1 MKFIDKSITR
11 KFILNLVLLGLVL
24 AFVVGYFSIF
34 KAQETVSFNI
44 VLLGAFIVFVIIGLL
59 VYFNFSKPL
68 GIILFQIQALLT
80 GKPYKKLYTDRIDEI
95 GVLAYFFN
103 QVTKGFKEVSSDLK
117 DRERMIDELSVAAQL
132 QRDILPLE
140 SPFVDGLQVVVKN
153 KPATEVGGDSFDIY
167 TAKDKTYIYVGD
179 VTGHGVS
186 AGLMMTMV
194 NSLVAVFAD
203 MCNSA
208 YEVIVNVN
216 KYIKKHVKKA
226 MFMTMVML
234 CFDNKTKKLT
244 FVGAGHEHIL
254 IYRHATGVVEAI
266 LSGGLALGMVP
277 DNSKVVKEREIILE
291 DGDFVI
297 LYTDGITEARNTTE
311 ELYGLERLKA
321 AVKEYASQ
329 YSAEGVNY
337 HIAKDVTAF
346 MGTHVQDDDMT
357 LIVIKRDSKNTAS
370 EATKDNS
377 IIWAV

>member
-11 KFILNLVLLGLVL
+11 KFILNLMVLGLVL
-24 AFVVGYFSIF
+24 GAILGYLFF
-34 KAQETVSFNI
+34 FRAQEAISLKI
-44 VLLGAFIVFVIIGLL
+44 VLIGALVIFVL
-59 VYFNFSKPL
+59 VGVLIYLNFSRPL
-68 GIILFQIQALLT
+68 SSVLFQIQALLT
-80 GKPYKKLYTDRIDEI
+80 GKPYKKIYTTRIDEV

-103 QVTKGFKEVSSDLK
+103 QVTKGFKEVSGDLQ
-117 DRERMIDELSVAAQL
+117 DRERMISELSVAAQL

-140 SPFVDGLQVVVKN
+140 SPFIDGLQVVVKY

-167 TAKDKTYIYVGD
+167 TSKDKTYIYVGD

-194 NSLVAVFAD
+194 NSLVSVFAD
-203 MCNSA
+203 MFDNA
-208 YEVIVNVN
+208 FDVVVNVN

-254 IYRHATGVVEAI
+254 IYRHATGVVEAV
-266 LSGGLALGMVP
+266 LSGGVALGMVP
-277 DNSKVVKEREIILE
+277 DNSKAINEREIILE
-291 DGDFVI
+291 DGDFIV
-297 LYTDGITEARNTTE
+297 LYSDGITEARSSTE

-321 AVKEYASQ
+321 AIREYAGQ

-346 MGTHVQDDDMT
+346 MGNRKQEDDMT
-357 LIVIKRDSKNTAS
+357 LIVMKRDSKNTAT
-370 EATKDNS
+370 EAVKDHS
-377 IIWAV
+377 TTWAG

>member
-11 KFILNLVLLGLVL
+11 KFILNLVILG
-24 AFVVGYFSIF
+24 VVVSGIMGYFWIS
-34 KAQETVSFNI
+34 KSQQTVSMP
-44 VLLGAFIVFVIIGLL
+44 IVFGGAIAILILVGIL
-59 VYFNFSKPL
+59 VYINFSKPL
-68 GIILFQIQALLT
+68 SLVLFQVQALLT
-80 GKPYKKLYTDRIDEI
+80 GKPYKKIYTDRIDEI

-103 QVTKGFKEVSSDLK
+103 QVTKGFKQVSSDLE
-117 DRERMIDELSVAAQL
+117 DRERMISELSVAAQL

-140 SPFVDGLQVVVKN
+140 SPFVDGLQIVLKN

-194 NSLVAVFAD
+194 NALVGVFAD
-203 MCNSA
+203 MCSNA
-208 YEVIVNVN
+208 FEIIVNVN

-234 CFDNKTKKLT
+234 CFDNKTKKMT

-254 IYRHATGVVEAI
+254 IYRHGTGEVQAI
-266 LSGGLALGMVP
+266 LSGGIALGMVP
-277 DNSKVVKEREIILE
+277 DNSNVVKEREIILE

-297 LYTDGITEARNTTE
+297 LYTDGITEARNSAE
-311 ELYGLERLKA
+311 ELYGLERLQA

-346 MGTHVQDDDMT
+346 MGSHKQDDDMT
-357 LIVIKRDSKNTAS
+357 LIVMKRDSKNTAT
-370 EATKDNS
+370 EAVKDHS
-377 IIWAV
+377 TTWAG

>member
-1 MKFIDKSITR
+1 MKFIDKSIIR
-11 KFILNLVLLGLVL
+11 KFILNLVVLG
-24 AFVVGYFSIF
+24 FVVGGIIGYFWIS
-34 KAQETVSFNI
+34 KSQQTVPMP
-44 VLLGAFIVFVIIGLL
+44 IVFGGVVVILILVGIL
-59 VYFNFSKPL
+59 VYMNFSKPL
-68 GIILFQIQALLT
+68 SLVLFQIQALLT
-80 GKPYKKLYTDRIDEI
+80 GKPYKKIYTDRLDEI

-103 QVTKGFKEVSSDLK
+103 QVTKGFKEVSSDLQ
-117 DRERMIDELSVAAQL
+117 DRERMIDELTVAAQL

-140 SPFVDGLQVVVKN
+140 SPFIDGLQVVVKY
-153 KPATEVGGDSFDIY
+153 KPATEVGGDTFDIY
-167 TAKDKTYIYVGD
+167 TSKDKSYIYVGD

-194 NSLVAVFAD
+194 NSLAGVFAD

-208 YEVIVNVN
+208 FDVIVNIN

-254 IYRHATGVVEAI
+254 IYRHTTGVVEAI
-266 LSGGLALGMVP
+266 LSGGIALGMIP

-297 LYTDGITEARNTTE
+297 LYTDGITEARSTTE

-321 AVKEYASQ
+321 AVKEYAPQ

-337 HIAKDVTAF
+337 HIAKDVTTF
-346 MGTHVQDDDMT
+346 MGTRKQEDDMT
-357 LIVIKRDSKNTAS
+357 LIVMKRDSNNTTT

-377 IIWAV
+377 ITWAA

>member
-1 MKFIDKSITR
+1 MKFIDKSIIR
-11 KFILNLVLLGLVL
+11 KFILNLAVLGVS
-24 AFVVGYFSIF
+24 VGVIIGYFSYF
-34 KAQETVSFNI
+34 KAQETVSLNSVF
-44 VLLGAFIVFVIIGLL
+44 VGAFVVFILVGVI
-59 VYFNFSKPL
+59 VYFNFSRPL
-68 GIILFQIQALLT
+68 KTVLFQVQALLT
-80 GKPYKKLYTDRIDEI
+80 GKPYKKIYTDRIDEI

-117 DRERMIDELSVAAQL
+117 DRERMVDELDVAAKL

-153 KPATEVGGDSFDIY
+153 KPATEVGGDNFDIY
-167 TAKDKTYIYVGD
+167 TAKDKTYIYLGD
-179 VTGHGVS
+179 VTGHGVA

-194 NSLVAVFAD
+194 NSLVTVFAD
-203 MCNSA
+203 LCNSA
-208 YEVIVNVN
+208 YEIMVYVNR
-216 KYIKKHVKKA
+216 YIKKHVKKA

-266 LSGGLALGMVP
+266 LSGGIALGMVP
-277 DNSKVVKEREIILE
+277 DNSKVIKEREIILE
-291 DGDFVI
+291 DGDYVV
-297 LYTDGITEARNTTE
+297 LYSDGITEARSPTE
-311 ELYGLERLKA
+311 ELYGLERLKG

-346 MGTHVQDDDMT
+346 MGNHKQDDDMT
-357 LIVIKRDSKNTAS
+357 LIVMKRDSKNTAA
-370 EATKDNS
+370 EAVKDAS
-377 IIWAV
+377 TTWAG